1 MIIVSVLRQSKDFT
15 TKHAQ
20 WLHKQLKG
28 YDSVCLTDA
37 LKIKGVNTAPLLYD
51 WQMVGKTRTFN
62 PLHPVLGNEDIL
74 YIDIDS
80 VIRRYYSSD
89 NYEKN
94 NIT

>member
-37 LKIKGVNTAPLLYD
+37 LKIKG
-51 WQMVGKTRTFN
+51 K
-62 PLHPVLGNEDIL
+62 
-74 YIDIDS
+74 
-80 VIRRYYSSD
+80 YSASFV
-89 NYEKN
+89 
-94 NIT
+94 

>member
-51 WQMVGKTRTFN
+51 WPGWWAKLELFN
-62 PLHPVLGNEDIL
+62 PLHP
-74 YIDIDS
+74 
-80 VIRRYYSSD
+80 
-89 NYEKN
+89 
-94 NIT
+94 